1 MKISKSLYG
10 IFSLCLIGGIIL
22 TSCGREE
29 MGVGNVNYEEEN
41 KGDMP
46 DWNKNKTIEFYFLST
61 LANKTI
67 ANNESDYGPIN
78 NFFIQKGNA
87 CSIGIIDRA
96 DVTLKESGMFNGSST
111 SSFKLVKFPCF
122 AFNKYNGNKM
132 EGSTILFN
140 HRIISQSSYK
150 VANDCYFKY
159 LKILAK
165 TSTSE
170 PIGIEVPFSTV
181 RFDKKEQVT
190 NSETALK
197 ELSSIT
203 MQAVIIGTIPTEL
216 TADLKTVADKLS
228 GYKLTE
234 VTKSESTGY
243 AIFML
248 APKSWVLR
256 ETTADVVNKDINAYC
271 LRVEPGVEY

>member
-1 MKISKSLYG
+1 MKINRYLYR
-10 IFSLCLIGGIIL
+10 IFSLCLIGGVIL

-29 MGVGNVNYEEEN
+29 MGVGNVDYEEEN

-46 DWNKNKTIEFYFLST
+46 DWNKNKTIEIYFLST

-67 ANNESDYGPIN
+67 ANNEYDYEAIN
-78 NFFIQKGNA
+78 NFFIQKGKA
-87 CSIGIIDRA
+87 CSLGVIDRT
-96 DVTLKESGMFNGSST
+96 DVALKESGMFNGPST
-111 SSFKLVKFPCF
+111 ASFKMVKFPCF
-122 AFNKYNGNKM
+122 AFNKYNGDKM
-132 EGSTILFN
+132 EGSTILFD
-140 HRIISQSSYK
+140 HRISSQSSHK
-150 VANDCYFKY
+150 VSNDCYFKFI
-159 LKILAK
+159 KIQAK

-197 ELSSIT
+197 ELSSVT
-203 MQAVIIGTIPTEL
+203 NQAVIVGTIPTEL
-216 TADLKTVADKLS
+216 IADLKTVTDKLS